1 MLKDDKTRYQKTKL
15 LLKIQRRNELKKMIQ
30 EYFYTKKYFE
40 IDSPILT
47 AFPSC
52 EPLLE
57 PLKSEILDISTK
69 EKKAWLRPSF
79 EIHLKK
85 IISQGILPLFELGP
99 VFRNR
104 ENLKSP
110 FHEIEFYLLEWYQ
123 KGKSLQSLVKT
134 FEDLIKYIQTKINK
148 RTSSLFPKL
157 KEIKPE
163 IKKLS
168 LIELFKKYYQLNKND
183 FFNQKKLKNIS
194 RSLGLHLG
202 NKKISTTDYFYFLY
216 SHLTEN
222 YLKENTFYFIDHFPN
237 YAGAFAKPLAQQRHF
252 SGRGEL
258 FFGKLEI
265 GNGYT
270 EIDNPQLQKQRMIQ
284 HLKINLKEGYCVN
297 DSSYIDKD
305 FIQSI
310 KKLKNIVGMAIGFE
324 RLLMI
329 LSKKE
334 QIKNVILYPTSKVFK

>member
-1 MLKDDKTRYQKTKL
+1 MSKDDKKAYQKAKL
-15 LLKIQRRNELKKMIQ
+15 LLTIQRRNELKKIIR

-47 AFPSC
+47 AFPTC

-57 PLKSEILDISTK
+57 PLTSEVLPLSS
-69 EKKAWLRPSF
+69 EAKKAWLRPSP

-85 IISQGILPLFELGP
+85 IIAQGVLPLFELGP

-123 KGKSLQSLVKT
+123 KGKSLRSLVKT
-134 FEDLIKYIQTKINK
+134 FEALIKYIQTKIAK
-148 RTSSLFPKL
+148 KSSLLFPKL

-163 IKKLS
+163 IKKLN
-168 LIELFKKYYQLNKND
+168 LIELFKKHYQLNRDD
-183 FFNQKKLKNIS
+183 FFDQRKLKNTS
-194 RSLGLHLG
+194 RALGLDLKN
-202 NKKISTTDYFYFLY
+202 NKLSIADFFYFLY

-222 YLKENTFYFIDHFPN
+222 YLKENTFYFIEHFPN
-237 YAGAFAKPLAQQRHF
+237 YAGAFAQPLPAQQLF

-265 GNGYT
+265 GNGYI
-270 EIDNPQLQKQRMIQ
+270 EIDDPQLQKKRMTE
-284 HLKINLKEGYCVN
+284 HLKTNLKEGYCVN
-297 DSSYIDKD
+297 NISSIDKD
-305 FIQSI
+305 FTQSVE
-310 KKLKNIVGMAIGFE
+310 KLKNIVGMAIGFD

-329 LSKKE
+329 LSKKD
-334 QIKNVILYPTSKVFK
+334 QIRNVILYPTSKVFK